1 MWSPT
6 SGTCTLISIWGW
18 FHLWRLE
25 GSCFVHYIRE
35 SHIIGVEKRREPKS
49 SHRTYS
55 IVLNLYDTFSI
66 PVSLSVGVYKS
77 TSRTPCRLSPGEC
90 LILNT
95 MESYGKKESGSG
107 SICLFSL
114 HVIGRYTERASRPRV
129 RFSIQTWL
137 LSKHESRV
145 FKYRSPKKGVSYL
158 YLSAYVRYSSILS
171 KNASNNTHD
180 KVISGK

>member
-1 MWSPT
+1 M
-6 SGTCTLISIWGW
+6 
-18 FHLWRLE
+18 
-25 GSCFVHYIRE
+25 HYIRE

-77 TSRTPCRLSPGEC
+77 TFRMSCRLPPGKC

-95 MESYGKKESGSG
+95 MGSYGRKESGSG

-129 RFSIQTWL
+129 HFSIQTWL
-137 LSKHESRV
+137 LSKHETRV
-145 FKYRSPKKGVSYL
+145 FKYRSPKKGYAICISL
-158 YLSAYVRYSSILS
+158 PYVRYSSILS
-171 KNASNNTHD
+171 KNASYNTHD
-180 KVISGK
+180 KVILWQMSGCFVTLESSPEVLSIQTR